1 MNNESYLF
9 NIYAVVQCRM
19 EYKVRKE
26 VESLEKYIA
35 GKPIEEVQRE
45 YGIDKVVK
53 LASNENPLGTSEK
66 VREVM
71 GNLIDEMHMYP
82 DASSFNF
89 KEVLSKKLNINKDM
103 IFCGA
108 GSDSLIN
115 VICEVFLDKEDE
127 SIMAEITFPRYESNT
142 KLMGAK
148 AVKIP
153 LKNNGLDLNAMVDA
167 ITERTKI
174 IWFCNPNNPTGGI
187 FTKKELNNVL
197 KRIPEDV
204 IIVMDEAYGEY
215 VTSEEYPDSLELIK
229 SYPNMIILK
238 TLSKAY
244 GLASLRFGYGIANE
258 EIVDYMNRVI
268 NSFDVNLFAQR
279 AAVVAIEDD
288 EFINKVKS
296 FNKEQREL
304 LSLEFE
310 KIGLEYIKTEANFIM
325 VNVNGDD
332 RPIHEYL
339 LRHGYIIRPGYLL
352 DMPGWIRVSFGTK
365 EQNIEFCKLLRMS
378 IEKRDNK

>member
-1 MNNESYLF
+1 
-9 NIYAVVQCRM
+9 M
-19 EYKVRKE
+19 EYKVREE
-26 VESLEKYIA
+26 VKGLEKYVA
-35 GKPIEEVQRE
+35 GKPIDEVKRE

-53 LASNENPLGTSEK
+53 LASNENPLGTSDK
-66 VREVM
+66 VKEIIL
-71 GNLIDEMHMYP
+71 NLVNEMNMYP
-82 DASSFNF
+82 DAASFDF
-89 KEVLSKKLNINKDM
+89 KTSLSNKLNIDKNM

-148 AVKIP
+148 AIKIP
-153 LKNNGLDLNAMVDA
+153 LKNNGLDLEAMVGA
-167 ITERTKI
+167 ITEKTKI
-174 IWFCNPNNPTGGI
+174 IWLCNPNNPTGGI
-187 FTKKELNNVL
+187 FTKKELDKVL
-197 KRIPEDV
+197 TKIPKNV

-258 EIVDYMNRVI
+258 EITDYINRVI
-268 NSFDVNLFAQR
+268 NSFDVNLFAQK
-279 AAVVAIEDD
+279 ASVVALEDE
-288 EFINKVKS
+288 EFINRVRS
-296 FNKEQREL
+296 YNMEQREF
-304 LSLEFE
+304 LSSEFE
-310 KIGLEYIKTEANFIM
+310 KMGLEYIKSEANFIM

-332 RPIHEYL
+332 KPIHEYL
-339 LRHGYIIRPGYLL
+339 LRNGYIIRPGFLL
-352 DMPGWIRVSFGTK
+352 DMPGWIRVSLGTN
-365 EQNIEFCKLLRMS
+365 EQNIEFCNLLKSAIKL
-378 IEKRDNK
+378 RDDK

>member
-1 MNNESYLF
+1 MD
-9 NIYAVVQCRM
+9 
-19 EYKVRKE
+19 YKVREE
-26 VESLEKYIA
+26 VKGLEKYVA
-35 GKPIEEVQRE
+35 GKPIDEVKRE

-66 VREVM
+66 VKKVM
-71 GNLIDEMHMYP
+71 LNLVNEMNMYP
-82 DASSFNF
+82 DAASFDF
-89 KEVLSKKLNINKDM
+89 KNSLSKKLNIDKNM

-115 VICEVFLDKEDE
+115 VISEVFLDKEDE

-148 AVKIP
+148 AIKVP
-153 LKNNGLDLNAMVDA
+153 LKNNGLDIEAMVDA

-174 IWFCNPNNPTGGI
+174 IWLCNPNNPTGGI
-187 FTKKELNNVL
+187 FTKKELDKVL
-197 KRIPEDV
+197 NRIPESV

-215 VTSEEYPDSLELIK
+215 VTSEDYPDSLELIK
-229 SYPNMIILK
+229 TYPNMIILK

-258 EIVDYMNRVI
+258 EIVDYINRVI
-268 NSFDVNLFAQR
+268 NSFDVNLFAQK
-279 AAVVAIEDD
+279 AALVAIEDD
-288 EFINKVKS
+288 EFINKVRVY
-296 FNKEQREL
+296 NKEQREF

-310 KIGLEYIKTEANFIM
+310 KMGLEYIKSEANFIM

-332 RPIHEYL
+332 KPIHEYL
-339 LRHGYIIRPGYLL
+339 LRNGYIIRPGFLL
-352 DMPGWIRVSFGTK
+352 DMPGWLRVTIGTS
-365 EQNIEFCKLLRMS
+365 EQNLEFCKLLKEA
-378 IEKRDNK
+378 IKVRDNK